1 MYGRTKKCFRGGVGE
16 MDLGGSKKLGRG
28 RGRKINQLIK
38 WRGFMI
44 EIKKPFIHIKLNKYI
59 FSRYL
64 NVISPLLG

>member
-1 MYGRTKKCFRGGVGE
+1 